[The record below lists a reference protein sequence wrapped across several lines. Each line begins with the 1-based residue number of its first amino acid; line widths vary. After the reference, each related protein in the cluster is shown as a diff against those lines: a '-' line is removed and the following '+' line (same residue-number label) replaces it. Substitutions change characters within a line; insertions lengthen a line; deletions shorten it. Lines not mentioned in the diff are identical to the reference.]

1 MLPLAEPMS
10 CSDAIL
16 GIFVM
21 EELTTSKCCYLLPAA
36 MWLCLPTDILGEDMM
51 EFETLFGTWLST
63 CL

>member
-1 MLPLAEPMS
+1 MS

-36 MWLCLPTDILGEDMM
+36 IWLCLPTDILGEVMM